1 MATAAHHT
9 ILTREAL
16 PKPTTPL
23 GQQGIFAQ
31 SSRSNQGAAAS
42 PTEMRA
48 SQGAPCSLPAGC
60 HGAIWVVMESSKKPQ
75 AHAEKKKKFPQK
87 IVSRRV
93 VAQYFEI
100 TYLAEYLPSANTL
113 AWSQSPPD
121 NHHSD
126 VFLSVSIL
134 LEQF

>member
-9 ILTREAL
+9 VLTREAL

-31 SSRSNQGAAAS
+31 SSRSSQEAAAS
-42 PTEMRA
+42 PTETRA
-48 SQGAPCSLPAGC
+48 SPGAPCSLPAGC
-60 HGAIWVVMESSKKPQ
+60 HGAIWVVMESSEKPH
-75 AHAEKKKKFPQK
+75 AHAEKKKFPQK
-87 IVSRRV
+87 IGSRRV

-126 VFLSVSIL
+126 VFLSVSVL
-134 LEQF
+134 LAQF